1 MFNRFV
7 GQKKPTVTQEE
18 KPFDMTT
25 MTNHMDNLN
34 KREDQ
39 ILKKIENID
48 QQLATYLIDWSNY
61 C

>member
-18 KPFDMTT
+18 KPFDMTP

>member
-18 KPFDMTT
+18 KPVDMTP
-25 MTNHMDNLN
+25 MTNHLENLS

-48 QQLATYLIDWSNY
+48 QQLAS
-61 C
+61 

>member
-1 MFNRFV
+1 MYNRFV

-18 KPFDMTT
+18 KPFDMTP

-39 ILKKIENID
+39 LLKKIENID
-48 QQLATYLIDWSNY
+48 QQLGTYFV
-61 C
+61 